1 MNNLMVIDN
10 ATGERRIM
18 ALAEAAALAHIEV
31 EDIERSIAQ
40 LRVCQS
46 IDFVILDTE
55 PADDVPAP

>member
-18 ALAEAAALAHIEV
+18 ALAEAAALTHIEV

-55 PADDVPAP
+55 PADEILAS